1 MSTDIVSANLRLE
14 HGIAPAEFAHVVD
27 VFARLDQRLRSFDGR
42 AIDLRL
48 YVKERDT
55 PSQHTTLEVVVAG
68 HPAIIATSS
77 HTDLDLALEE
87 VRDEMVRQLT
97 DVKTITEPQNNRA
110 RRQRA

>member
-14 HGIAPAEFAHVVD
+14 HGVSPAEFDHVTE

-55 PSQHTTLEVVVAG
+55 PSQHTTLEAVVAG
-68 HPAIIATSS
+68 HPAIIATSR
-77 HTDLDLALEE
+77 HTDFDLALEE
-87 VRDEMVRQLT
+87 VRDDMVRQLT
-97 DVKTITEPQNNRA
+97 DTKNLAEPQNNRA
-110 RRQRA
+110 RRERA